1 MKANRSEFQV
11 ASMAKVLNVSKSGF
25 YAYLKRPKS
34 HRTIENEKLLEQI
47 KVVHQKSHRIY
58 GSPRITSE
66 LADKGRPSKNR
77 IARIMKENGI
87 RSKTVK
93 KYRAT
98 TNSNHDL
105 PVAPNLLNR
114 EFAATQ
120 PNQKWVSDITYIA
133 TDEGWLYLAG
143 VLDLYGRVLVGF
155 SMAEHMRT
163 SLVSNALK
171 QAIKRGKLSAGLLV
185 HSDRG
190 VQYASKKYQ
199 KLLTENGFTCSMSRK
214 GNCYDNAPMESFWG
228 KLKQEWLYGRR
239 FRTRAEA
246 KAAIFEYIEVFYNR
260 QRRHSSCNYLTP
272 ITSTKMA
279 A

>member
-98 TNSNHDL
+98 TIQ
-105 PVAPNLLNR
+105 V
-114 EFAATQ
+114 TICQ
-120 PNQKWVSDITYIA
+120 
-133 TDEGWLYLAG
+133 
-143 VLDLYGRVLVGF
+143 
-155 SMAEHMRT
+155 
-163 SLVSNALK
+163 
-171 QAIKRGKLSAGLLV
+171 
-185 HSDRG
+185 
-190 VQYASKKYQ
+190 
-199 KLLTENGFTCSMSRK
+199 
-214 GNCYDNAPMESFWG
+214 
-228 KLKQEWLYGRR
+228 
-239 FRTRAEA
+239 
-246 KAAIFEYIEVFYNR
+246 
-260 QRRHSSCNYLTP
+260 
-272 ITSTKMA
+272 
-279 A
+279 